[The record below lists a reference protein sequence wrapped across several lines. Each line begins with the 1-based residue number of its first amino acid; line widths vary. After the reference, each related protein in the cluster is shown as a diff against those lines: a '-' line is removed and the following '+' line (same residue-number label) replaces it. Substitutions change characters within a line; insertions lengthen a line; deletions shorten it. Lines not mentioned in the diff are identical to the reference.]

1 MREVIKNSKNEIM
14 YDTNE
19 CTYDT
24 TNSIMKDMANMLFQ
38 INSGFNEKKYR
49 IDNINHN
56 TLVIKDINDW
66 EVIFEEVKF

>member
-1 MREVIKNSKNEIM
+1 MREIIKNSKNEVM
-14 YDTNE
+14 YDTDKCN
-19 CTYDT
+19 YDT

-38 INSGFNEKKYR
+38 INSGFNERQYR

-66 EVIFEEVKF
+66 EVIFEEVNF

>member
-1 MREVIKNSKNEIM
+1 MREVIKNSKNEVM

-24 TNSIMKDMANMLFQ
+24 TKSIMKDIASILFQ
-38 INSGFNEKKYR
+38 INSGFNEKRYR
-49 IDNINHN
+49 IDSINHN
-56 TLVIKDINDW
+56 SMVVKDINDW